1 MKNKLI
7 ALVPVRKGSQRVINK
22 NNRPFGDSSL
32 LDLKISI
39 LKNIDEISEI
49 IVNSDCDEMLAK
61 AKEMGVSTFKRES
74 YFASSTVNNSEF
86 FENVAKTTNNDYIMY
101 APVTCPFIKVT
112 TFKRAIKKF
121 FEKDEYDSLVT
132 TFPVKH
138 HMWLDGEPINYN
150 PENSPNSQDLPNIF
164 GLSYGISIITRDLMI
179 KRRNVIGYKPY
190 FLELGEKEAIDIDTE
205 MEFEFANFI
214 FKNKKF

>member
-1 MKNKLI
+1 
-7 ALVPVRKGSQRVINK
+7 
-22 NNRPFGDSSL
+22 
-32 LDLKISI
+32 
-39 LKNIDEISEI
+39 
-49 IVNSDCDEMLAK
+49 
-61 AKEMGVSTFKRES
+61 
-74 YFASSTVNNSEF
+74 
-86 FENVAKTTNNDYIMY
+86 
-101 APVTCPFIKVT
+101 
-112 TFKRAIKKF
+112 
-121 FEKDEYDSLVT
+121 
-132 TFPVKH
+132 
-138 HMWLDGEPINYN
+138 MWLDGEPINYN